1 MNDGKTEEKKK
12 LSLAMQVF
20 QLSSHLKHLMADE
33 HSFFTLTYNFVN
45 GVFTNWLQLNSL
57 FNLLSRRTITG
68 TIRSLRDS
76 RVVNEMEHAELFRS
90 RIEIA

>member
-1 MNDGKTEEKKK
+1 
-12 LSLAMQVF
+12 
-20 QLSSHLKHLMADE
+20 MADE

-45 GVFTNWLQLNSL
+45 GVFTNGLRLNSL

-76 RVVNEMEHAELFRS
+76 RVVNEMEHAELCRS